1 MEAPNYPTPPSPQ
14 ETAAAQTQSN
24 RETAIANANLN
35 RVNQY
40 TPTGSIEWNVTGT
53 NPDGTPRYESRQTY
67 SPEEM
72 SIFNL
77 GQQTR
82 QNIGQIGVDQS
93 ARIGQLLGTPV
104 DMNSAVEGRL
114 YDLGRARLDPRFE
127 QDRAALE
134 QRLANQGIGVGTDAY
149 QRSMGTFEQGRNDA
163 YNQLALTGRGQ
174 AVQEVLAQRNQP
186 INEISALMSGSQV
199 SQPNFIGVPGV
210 QQANT
215 DVAGIR
221 QNAFQNQM
229 AIANAE
235 NQSNNAMMGGLFGLG
250 AAGMRFLPWSDR
262 RLKKDVVELGI
273 DETGLMVVEWTY
285 TFMPG
290 RFRGYM
296 ADNVRE
302 LYPDAAVLMPN
313 GYWAVNYGKIG

>member
-1 MEAPNYPTPPSPQ
+1 LDAPSYPTPPDPQ
-14 ETAAAQTQSN
+14 VTAAAQTQSN
-24 RETAIANANLN
+24 IATANANANLN

-40 TPTGSIEWNVTGT
+40 TPTGSVEWTNLGN
-53 NPDGTPRYESRQTY
+53 NPDGTSRWSSTQTY
-67 SPEEM
+67 SPQEM

-77 GQQTR
+77 GQRTR

-93 ARIGQLLGTPV
+93 ARIGSLLGTPI
-104 DMNSAVEGRL
+104 DMNNAVESRL
-114 YDLGRARLDPRFE
+114 YDLGRSRLDPRFE
-127 QDRAALE
+127 QDRASLE
-134 QRLANQGIGVGTDAY
+134 QRLANQGIGVGTKAY
-149 QRSMGTFEQGRNDA
+149 QDSMSRFEQSRNDA

-199 SQPNFIGVPGV
+199 SQPNFVGVPQA

-215 DVAGIR
+215 DVAGIYNNNFN
-221 QNAFQNQM
+221 QQMAVANAQNQS
-229 AIANAE
+229 
-235 NQSNNAMMGGLFGLG
+235 QNAMMGGLFGLG
-250 AAGMRFLPWSDR
+250 GAAMRFLPWSDR

-273 DETGLMVVEWTY
+273 DHTGLMGTEWTY
-285 TFMPG
+285 IWGGP

-313 GYWAVNYGKIG
+313 GYWAVDYARIG

>member
-1 MEAPNYPTPPSPQ
+1 MPTPPDP
-14 ETAAAQTQSN
+14 ERTAAAQTTSN

-40 TPTGSIEWNVTGT
+40 TPQGSVEWDVTGT
-53 NPDGTPRYESRQTY
+53 NADGTPRYQSTQTY
-67 SPEEM
+67 SPEEQN
-72 SIFNL
+72 IFNL

-82 QNIGQIGVDQS
+82 ANVGQIGVDQS
-93 ARIGQLLGTPV
+93 ARIGSLLGSPI
-104 DMNSAVEGRL
+104 DMNSAVEENL
-114 YDLGRARLDPRFE
+114 FNLGRSRLDPRFE
-127 QDRAALE
+127 RDRASLE
-134 QRLANQGIGVGTDAY
+134 QRLANQGIGVGSDAY

-174 AVQEVLAQRNQP
+174 SVQEVLAQRNQP

-199 SQPNFIGVPGV
+199 SQPNFVGTPQA

-215 DVAGIR
+215 DVMGAYNNNFN
-221 QNAFQNQM
+221 QQM
-229 AIANAE
+229 AVANAE

-250 AAGMRFLPWSDR
+250 GAAMRFMPWSDR

-273 DETGLMVVEWTY
+273 DDTGLMAVEWTY

-296 ADNVRE
+296 ADNVRQ

-313 GYWAVNYGKIG
+313 GFWAVDYARIG